1 MIALRRT
8 AAVLAVFLAPLL
20 AWADPPKLTIPAEVR
35 PNGEFVVLI
44 PDTDAVSVTYIGL
57 DGFDA
62 PPPGVFKDDRTL
74 FLSVYGRKAQAYRF
88 AAVASSATGEQ
99 RRVDFKVLVGDVTPP
114 PVVPPPV
121 VPPPVVP
128 PPVVPPPVVPAGS
141 PYVLIVRA
149 NGPASPDFTK
159 AMEDKAWLEL
169 KAAGIRAEIDTRNE
183 KINYKVREHSLQKVP
198 HLLVVGKREAEEGTV
213 ALRTLGA
220 EHQKVMPLA
229 EAIAM
234 LKAEATPPDKK

>member
-1 MIALRRT
+1 MLSIRR
-8 AAVLAVFLAPLL
+8 AAAFLAVFLAFPA

-35 PNGEFVVLI
+35 PAGEFVVLI

-99 RRVDFKVLVGDVTPP
+99 KRVDFRVVVGEAVPP

-149 NGPASPDFTK
+149 NGSASREFTK
-159 AMEDKAWLEL
+159 AMEDKAWLDL
-169 KAAGIRAEIDTRNE
+169 KAAGIAYRDLSFDDSKAIYSPPAGTALP
-183 KINYKVREHSLQKVP
+183 YAVP
-198 HLLVVGKREAEEGTV
+198 LRVFADGKSEVVAPPVPFPTAPEGI
-213 ALRTLGA
+213 R
-220 EHQKVMPLA
+220 K
-229 EAIAM
+229 
-234 LKAEATPPDKK
+234 LKEFFK